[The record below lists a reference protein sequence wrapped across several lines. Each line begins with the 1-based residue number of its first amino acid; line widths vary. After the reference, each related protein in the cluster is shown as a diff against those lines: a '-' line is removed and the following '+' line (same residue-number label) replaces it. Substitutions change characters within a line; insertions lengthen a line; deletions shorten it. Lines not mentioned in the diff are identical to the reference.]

1 MKIDPVG
8 PDIPNNRMSYGNFF
22 IRYEHKFLGNIYS
35 KEQIESSP
43 QIKTLKEYYKIFQ
56 KFIKICVSFQSV
68 LISHV
73 NFDDSDDNDHE
84 LKDFLQNNCAGYNLD
99 ELQNDIENIKIKNIV
114 KILRIKYLGLI

>member
-1 MKIDPVG
+1 MR
-8 PDIPNNRMSYGNFF
+8 NT
-22 IRYEHKFLGNIYS
+22 YS

-43 QIKTLKEYYKIFQ
+43 QIKTLKEYCETFQ
-56 KFIKICVSFQSV
+56 KFIKVCISLQPV
-68 LISHV
+68 LVSHV

-99 ELQNDIENIKIKNIV
+99 ELRNDIENIKIKNIV

>member
-1 MKIDPVG
+1 MPVL
-8 PDIPNNRMSYGNFF
+8 IYSNNRMSYGNFF

-99 ELQNDIENIKIKNIV
+99 ELRNDIENIKIKNIV